1 MRLDANMQSAG
12 PLMKKFLLAGALIIL
27 PTIVFFGALRFFPQ
41 ATQTATATPVEAS
54 LGDVAPLLTIV
65 TDTATIA
72 ATGDF
77 AKAQLRITDFETA
90 WDEAQPVMRAAA
102 PDKWDAVDTA
112 ADTAI
117 KSLRVAAPD
126 AAAVK
131 TALAGLLA
139 SFGSTDMAGTAAG
152 VTMISGIA
160 VTSANGHALPCE
172 VMLKDVNAAL
182 TASTKPADVL
192 ASAKAFQVKATER
205 CNADDDANADAFSAQ
220 ALALLGN

>member
-12 PLMKKFLLAGALIIL
+12 SLMKKFFLAGALIIL

-41 ATQTATATPVEAS
+41 ATQTATATPAEAS
-54 LGDVAPLLTIV
+54 LGDVAPMLAIV

-77 AKAQLRITDFETA
+77 AKAQLRITEFETA
-90 WDEAQPVMRAAA
+90 WDTAQPVMRAAA
-102 PDKWDAVDTA
+102 PDKWDVVDTA

-117 KSLRVAAPD
+117 KSLRVASPD

-139 SFGSTDMAGTAAG
+139 SFGSTDVASTAGG
-152 VTMISGIA
+152 VTMVSGIA

-172 VMLKDVNAAL
+172 VMLKAVNAAL
-182 TASTKPADVL
+182 TTSTKSADVV
-192 ASAKAFQVKATER
+192 ASAKEFQVKATER
-205 CNADDDANADAFSAQ
+205 CNADDDVNADALSAQ

>member
-1 MRLDANMQSAG
+1 
-12 PLMKKFLLAGALIIL
+12 MKKFLLAGVLIIL

-54 LGDVAPLLTIV
+54 LGDVAPMLAIV

-131 TALAGLLA
+131 TALDGLLA

-182 TASTKPADVL
+182 TTSTKPADVL